1 MRVSPLE
8 GHAIWASHY
17 DTEPNPLLALETRT
31 LCRFMKPIPLRR
43 FVDVACGT
51 GRWMSFLHARGGQ
64 VLGSDACEPM
74 LKVAEAKQGLRG
86 KCVLADATLLP
97 FPRRFADL
105 TLCSFAAGYVP
116 DIARLVY
123 ELAAI
128 TRCGG
133 RVVLTDLHP
142 LAIAAG
148 WKRSFRAG
156 TNVYEIE
163 HRTHSEERLFAAGEC
178 ADLQLE
184 THLQASF
191 GEPER
196 VLFERAGKREVFDEV
211 SAIPAVW
218 IGVWRTR

>member
-31 LCRFMKPIPLRR
+31 LCRFMEPIPLRR

-51 GRWMSFLHARGGQ
+51 GRWMSYLYARGCD

-74 LKVAEAKQGLRG
+74 LKVAEKKRGLQG

-97 FPRRFADL
+97 FARRFADV
-105 TLCSFAAGYVP
+105 TLCSFAAGYVS
-116 DIARLVY
+116 DLSRLVC

-128 TRCGG
+128 TRSGG
-133 RVVLTDLHP
+133 RVIITDLHP

-148 WKRSFRAG
+148 WRRSFRIG
-156 TNVYEIE
+156 TTVYDIQ
-163 HRTHSEERLFAAGEC
+163 HRTHSEEQLFQAGEC
-178 ADLQLE
+178 ANLRLD
-184 THLQASF
+184 THLQPSF

-196 VLFERAGKREVFDEV
+196 ELFERAGKGQVFDEV